1 MPTLRRR
8 GEAARAVEEPDV
20 DEAATRAIEPIA
32 SHLESLETA
41 PDGKVE
47 ALGVVNDATEVAA
60 AKELEA
66 TQISERDRDHQ
77 HPRRQRSHLPTA
89 LQFPLVTVLSFSIS
103 SLCYSFLSEWSRG
116 ELAGISKSLDTWG
129 EVATLAG
136 WRIGRTGTPRRRS
149 VSVLTIPVSDRF
161 ELALGWFGNFDSY
174 DLAALN
180 LLAHGPPV
188 YLIATFYNIS
198 TATAVSALGI
208 EMLSTFVP
216 FQLLRPLSGA
226 HAGAKNVANRE
237 IITDIPIQI
246 YTTILA
252 AAIYS
257 LTLFSAYKTYLPTTL
272 VLYFEGLPSLAPAY
286 TTNFLATLP
295 VTIAFGIAARSFIF
309 TPFVATGET
318 AEDDKLAEF
327 DPATATLGETLAWN
341 VWGYTTREKVVILRT
356 AVAMLVTGVNTYLQ
370 TFMTINGVE
379 SYGASLYAG
388 AWVGA
393 AFLTGVGLGF
403 VGGGDA

>member
-8 GEAARAVEEPDV
+8 REASRPVEEPEV
-20 DEAATRAIEPIA
+20 DETTSNAIEPIA
-32 SHLESLETA
+32 SHLERLDTA
-41 PDGKVE
+41 PDGTIE
-47 ALGVVNDATEVAA
+47 ALAVVNDATEVAE
-60 AKELEA
+60 AKETEA
-66 TQISERDRDHQ
+66 LQISERDRDHQ
-77 HPRRQRSHLPTA
+77 HPRKQRSHLPKA

-136 WRIGRTGTPRRRS
+136 WRI
-149 VSVLTIPVSDRF
+149 F

-198 TATAVSALGI
+198 TATAISALGI
-208 EMLSTFVP
+208 EMLSTFLP

-237 IITDIPIQI
+237 ILTDIPIQI
-246 YTTILA
+246 YTTILS

-257 LTLFSAYKTYLPTTL
+257 LTLFTAYKTYLPTTL
-272 VLYFEGLPSLAPAY
+272 VVYFQGLPSLAPAY

-295 VTIAFGIAARSFIF
+295 VTVAFGAAAKSFIF

-318 AEDDKLAEF
+318 SEDEKLAEF
-327 DPATATLGETLAWN
+327 EPATATLGETLAWN
-341 VWGYTTREKVVILRT
+341 IWGYTTRAKVVILRT
-356 AVAMLVTGVNTYLQ
+356 VVAMIVTGVNTYLQ
-370 TFMTINGVE
+370 TFMTVNGVE
-379 SYGASLYAG
+379 SYGATAYSG
-388 AWVGA
+388 AWVAA
-393 AFLTGVGLGF
+393 AFFTGIGLAF
-403 VGGGDA
+403 VGGGDS

>member
-8 GEAARAVEEPDV
+8 AASRPVEDVDIDVDETKTRAVEPV
-20 DEAATRAIEPIA
+20 A
-32 SHLESLETA
+32 SNLETLATA
-41 PDGKVE
+41 PDGQLE
-47 ALGVVNDATEVAA
+47 ALGVVKDATEVTT
-60 AKELEA
+60 KEEI
-66 TQISERDRDHQ
+66 TEQISERDRDHQ

-89 LQFPLVTVLSFSIS
+89 LQFPLVAVLSFSIS

-116 ELAGISKSLDTWG
+116 ELAGISKNLDTWG

-136 WRIGRTGTPRRRS
+136 WRI
-149 VSVLTIPVSDRF
+149 F

-188 YLIATFYNIS
+188 YLIATFYKIS
-198 TATAVSALGI
+198 PATAISALGI

-237 IITDIPIQI
+237 LLSDVSITIF
-246 YTTILA
+246 TTVLA
-252 AAIYS
+252 AATYS
-257 LTLFSAYKTYLPTTL
+257 ATLFVSYKTYLPTAL
-272 VLYFEGLPSLAPAY
+272 VMYFKGLPTLEPAY
-286 TTNFLATLP
+286 GSNFVATLP
-295 VTIAFGIAARSFIF
+295 VTLAFGIAAKTYIF
-309 TPFVATGET
+309 TPFVATGKT
-318 AEDDKLAEF
+318 TEDGKLEEF

-341 VWGYTTREKVVILRT
+341 LWGYTTRAKVVISRT
-356 AVAMLVTGVNTYLQ
+356 TVAMILTGANTYLQ
-370 TFMTINGVE
+370 TFMTVNGVE
-379 SYGASLYAG
+379 SHGAALYAG
-388 AWVGA
+388 AWVFA

-403 VGGGDA
+403 VGGGEA

>member
-8 GEAARAVEEPDV
+8 REASRPVEEPEV
-20 DEAATRAIEPIA
+20 DETTSNAIEPIA
-32 SHLESLETA
+32 SHLERLDTA
-41 PDGKVE
+41 PDGTVE
-47 ALGVVNDATEVAA
+47 ALAVVNDATEVAA
-60 AKELEA
+60 AKETEA
-66 TQISERDRDHQ
+66 LQIGERDRDHQ
-77 HPRRQRSHLPTA
+77 HPRKQRSHLPKA

-136 WRIGRTGTPRRRS
+136 WRI
-149 VSVLTIPVSDRF
+149 F

-198 TATAVSALGI
+198 TATAISALGI
-208 EMLSTFVP
+208 EMLSTFLP

-237 IITDIPIQI
+237 ILTDIPIQI
-246 YTTILA
+246 YTTILS

-257 LTLFSAYKTYLPTTL
+257 LTLFTAYKTYLPTTL
-272 VLYFEGLPSLAPAY
+272 VVYFQGLPSLAPAY

-295 VTIAFGIAARSFIF
+295 VTVAFGVAAKSFIF

-318 AEDDKLAEF
+318 SEDEKLAEF

-341 VWGYTTREKVVILRT
+341 IWGYTTRAKVVILRT
-356 AVAMLVTGVNTYLQ
+356 VVAMVVTGVNTYLQ
-370 TFMTINGVE
+370 TFMTVNGVE
-379 SYGASLYAG
+379 SYGATAYSG
-388 AWVGA
+388 AWVAA
-393 AFLTGVGLGF
+393 AFFTGIGLAF
-403 VGGGDA
+403 VGGGDS

>member
-8 GEAARAVEEPDV
+8 AEAPRRVEDIDIDVDETTSRAVEPV
-20 DEAATRAIEPIA
+20 A
-32 SHLESLETA
+32 SNLETLATA

-47 ALGVVNDATEVAA
+47 ALGVVNDATEVIT
-60 AKELEA
+60 KEDITE
-66 TQISERDRDHQ
+66 QISERDRDHQ

-136 WRIGRTGTPRRRS
+136 WRI
-149 VSVLTIPVSDRF
+149 F

-188 YLIATFYNIS
+188 YLIATFYEIS
-198 TATAVSALGI
+198 PATAVSALGI

-216 FQLLRPLSGA
+216 FRLLRSLSDA

-237 IITDIPIQI
+237 LLTDIPLSIF
-246 YTTILA
+246 TILM
-252 AAIYS
+252 AAITYS
-257 LTLFSAYKTYLPTTL
+257 ASLFVAYKTYLPETL
-272 VLYFEGLPSLAPAY
+272 VVYFQGLPTITPAY
-286 TTNFLATLP
+286 NATFFTILP
-295 VTIAFGIAARSFIF
+295 VTIAFGIAAKTFIF
-309 TPFVATGET
+309 TPFVATGKT
-318 AEDDKLAEF
+318 AEDGKLEEF
-327 DPATATLGETLAWN
+327 DPVTATLGETLAWN
-341 VWGYTTREKVVILRT
+341 LWGYTTRAKVVIFRT
-356 AVAMLVTGVNTYLQ
+356 TVAMILTGVNTYLQ
-370 TFMTINGVE
+370 TFMTINAVQ
-379 SYGASLYAG
+379 SYGAAAYSG
-388 AWVGA
+388 VWVVA

>member
-8 GEAARAVEEPDV
+8 REASRPVEEPEV
-20 DEAATRAIEPIA
+20 DETTSNAIEPIA
-32 SHLESLETA
+32 SHLERLDTA
-41 PDGKVE
+41 PDGTVE
-47 ALGVVNDATEVAA
+47 ALAVVNDATEVAA
-60 AKELEA
+60 AKQVEA
-66 TQISERDRDHQ
+66 LQISDRDRDHQ
-77 HPRRQRSHLPTA
+77 NPRKQRSHLPTA
-89 LQFPLVTVLSFSIS
+89 VQFPLVTVLSFSIS

-136 WRIGRTGTPRRRS
+136 WR
-149 VSVLTIPVSDRF
+149 VF

-198 TATAVSALGI
+198 TATAISALGI
-208 EMLSTFVP
+208 EILSTFLP

-237 IITDIPIQI
+237 ILTDIPIQI
-246 YTTILA
+246 YTTILS

-257 LTLFSAYKTYLPTTL
+257 LTLFTAYKTYLPTTL
-272 VLYFEGLPSLAPAY
+272 VLYFQGLPSLAPAY

-295 VTIAFGIAARSFIF
+295 VTVAFGVAAKSFIF

-318 AEDDKLAEF
+318 SEDEKLAAF

-341 VWGYTTREKVVILRT
+341 IWGYTTREKVVILRT
-356 AVAMLVTGVNTYLQ
+356 AVAMVVTGVNTYLQ
-370 TFMTINGVE
+370 TFMTVNGVE
-379 SYGASLYAG
+379 SYGASVYAG
-388 AWVGA
+388 AWVAA
-393 AFLTGVGLGF
+393 AFFTGIGLGF
-403 VGGGDA
+403 VGGGDS

>member
-8 GEAARAVEEPDV
+8 AEPSRSTEADIDV
-20 DEAATRAIEPIA
+20 DETKTRAIEPVA
-32 SHLESLETA
+32 SNLETLATA
-41 PDGKVE
+41 PDGTVE
-47 ALGVVNDATEVAA
+47 ALGVVNDATELPATMT
-60 AKELEA
+60 KEEVSE
-66 TQISERDRDHQ
+66 QISERDRDHL
-77 HPRRQRSHLPTA
+77 HPRLQRSHLPTA

-129 EVATLAG
+129 EVTALAG
-136 WRIGRTGTPRRRS
+136 WRI
-149 VSVLTIPVSDRF
+149 F

-180 LLAHGPPV
+180 LLAHGPTM

-198 TATAVSALGI
+198 PATAISALGI

-237 IITDIPIQI
+237 LLSDIPITLF
-246 YTTILA
+246 TTILA
-252 AAIYS
+252 AGTYS
-257 LTLFSAYKTYLPTTL
+257 FTLFTAYKTFLPTNL
-272 VLYFEGLPSLAPAY
+272 VLYFEGLPNLAPAY
-286 TTNFLATLP
+286 TANFLTTLP
-295 VTIAFGIAARSFIF
+295 VTLAFGIAAKTYIF
-309 TPFVATGET
+309 TPFVATGKT
-318 AEDDKLAEF
+318 AEDGKLEEF

-341 VWGYTTREKVVILRT
+341 FWGYTTRAKVVILRT
-356 AVAMLVTGVNTYLQ
+356 TVAMILTGVNTYLQ

-379 SYGASLYAG
+379 SYGAAVYAG
-388 AWVGA
+388 VWVAA
-393 AFLTGVGLGF
+393 AFLAGVGLGF
-403 VGGGDA
+403 VGGGEA

>member
-20 DEAATRAIEPIA
+20 DETATRAIEPIA

-149 VSVLTIPVSDRF
+149 VSMLTIPVSDRF

>member
-8 GEAARAVEEPDV
+8 GEAARAVEEPHI
-20 DEAATRAIEPIA
+20 DETTTRAIEPIA

-41 PDGKVE
+41 PDGTVE
-47 ALGVVNDATEVAA
+47 ALGVVNDAAEVAA
-60 AKELEA
+60 ANAEAKESEA
-66 TQISERDRDHQ
+66 AHISERDRDHQ
-77 HPRRQRSHLPTA
+77 HSRRQRSHLPTV

-116 ELAGISKSLDTWG
+116 ELAGISKSLDTWSD
-129 EVATLAG
+129 VATLAG
-136 WRIGRTGTPRRRS
+136 WRI
-149 VSVLTIPVSDRF
+149 F

-198 TATAVSALGI
+198 PATAVSALGI

-257 LTLFSAYKTYLPTTL
+257 LTLFTAYKTYLPTTL

-318 AEDDKLAEF
+318 DEDEKLAEF

-341 VWGYTTREKVVILRT
+341 IWGYTTREKVVILRT